1 MKIIQNY
8 KLWLIVSVTFLLM
21 FVAVCIFSAKNFY
34 ELDAYRAEKSENIN
48 QKTIITR
55 LTNENAELKSEKL
68 AVQSS
73 ENLESIVTDF
83 IETHYRSNDEIKQEV
98 LRKHLDEGRTVK
110 SLCDEYF
117 LAHSTVE
124 KWNTEYRK
132 ECQKEPKLKEQ
143 SEIYEENRKL
153 RKELEELKKENEFL
167 KKAAAFF
174 AKEIG

>member
-48 QKTIITR
+48 RKAIITR

-83 IETHYRSNDEIKQEV
+83 IETHYRSNDEIKQETLIKSIV
-98 LRKHLDEGRTVK
+98 WQIKDDYQATAFADLEMILTYPDRTKDKNSVILQFEFQYDKSSEIWKISDVK
-110 SLCDEYF
+110 S
-117 LAHSTVE
+117 SNV
-124 KWNTEYRK
+124 KWK
-132 ECQKEPKLKEQ
+132 
-143 SEIYEENRKL
+143 
-153 RKELEELKKENEFL
+153 
-167 KKAAAFF
+167 
-174 AKEIG
+174 